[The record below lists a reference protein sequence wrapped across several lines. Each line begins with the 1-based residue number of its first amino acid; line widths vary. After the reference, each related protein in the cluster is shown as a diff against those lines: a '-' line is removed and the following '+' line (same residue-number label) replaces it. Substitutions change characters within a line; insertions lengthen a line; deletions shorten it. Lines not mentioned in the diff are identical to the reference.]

1 MALYKPSE
9 LRAFLD
15 EIDASPKKS
24 LSQNFLIDGN
34 IIRKI
39 VTLAGIKPGDS
50 VLEIGPG
57 PGVLTEELL
66 ARGAHVLAVEMD
78 RKFAKALARLQTD
91 DHRLS
96 VIEGDI
102 LEQDLSKLLKPKTKL
117 VANLPYQITT
127 PILTEFLPKTTFFE
141 SITVMVQK
149 EVAARFLAEPS
160 TKDYSSITVFVE
172 FYSQPEYGFTVEPT
186 CFYPPPRVKSAV
198 VKFTLKPH
206 PKVSS
211 EKEFFEMTRR
221 AFQQRRKMVRSS
233 LKLTYALESID
244 RGLEKIGKGLQV
256 RPENLSLADFLILSQ
271 EIEKKKSDLSS
282 EKNGQ

>member
-1 MALYKPSE
+1 MNGQNQGRLYKPSA
-9 LRAFLD
+9 LRAFLQ
-15 EIDASPKKS
+15 EIEAAPKKS

-39 VTLAGIKPGDS
+39 VTLARVQPEDF

-66 ARGAHVLAVEMD
+66 ARGAHVLAVEKD
-78 RKFAKALARLQTD
+78 RKFASALPRLQTP
-91 DHRLS
+91 DHRLT
-96 VIEGDI
+96 VIEGDV
-102 LEQDLSKLLKPKTKL
+102 LKQDLFQHLKPNTKL

-127 PILTEFLPKTTFFE
+127 PILTKFLPKEELFE

-149 EVAARFLAEPS
+149 EVAARFIAEPS
-160 TKDYSSITVFVE
+160 TSDYSSITVFTH
-172 FYSQPEYGFTVEPT
+172 FYATPEYGFTVEPT

-198 VKFTLKPH
+198 VKFTLKKH
-206 PKVSS
+206 PPVSS
-211 EKEFFEMTRR
+211 EEAFFKMTKA

-233 LKLTYALESID
+233 LKHIYDLERLD

-256 RPENLSLADFLILSQ
+256 RPENLSLADFLLLFH
-271 EIEKKKSDLSS
+271 EIEKK
-282 EKNGQ
+282 

>member
-1 MALYKPSE
+1 MALYKPST
-9 LRAFLD
+9 LRAFLE

-39 VTLAGIKPGDS
+39 VTLAGVEPGDF

-66 ARGAHVLAVEMD
+66 ARGAHVLAVEKD
-78 RKFAKALARLQTD
+78 RKFAQALTRLQTED
-91 DHRLS
+91 KRLT

-102 LEQDLSKLLKPKTKL
+102 LELDLSKLLKPKTKL

-127 PILTEFLPKTTFFE
+127 PILTEFLPKKEFFE

-149 EVAARFLAEPS
+149 EVSARFIAKPS

-172 FYSQPEYGFTVEPT
+172 FYSEPEFGFTVEPT

-198 VKFTLKPH
+198 VKFKLKDH
-206 PKVSS
+206 PPVSS
-211 EKEFFEMTRR
+211 EEDFFEMTRK
-221 AFQQRRKMVRSS
+221 AFQQRRKMIRSS
-233 LKLTYALESID
+233 LKLVYEQASID

-256 RPENLSLADFLILSQ
+256 RPENLSLADFLILSH
-271 EIEKKKSDLSS
+271 EIYKKKDDLSTQ
-282 EKNGQ
+282 KKRQ

>member
-1 MALYKPSE
+1 MALYKPSA
-9 LRAFLD
+9 LRAFLE
-15 EIDASPKKS
+15 EIGASPKKS
-24 LSQNFLIDGN
+24 LSQNFLVDGN

-39 VTLAGIKPGDS
+39 ATLAGVQTGDP

-66 ARGAHVLAVEMD
+66 ARGAHVLAVEKD
-78 RKFAKALARLQTD
+78 RKFAAALPRLQTP
-91 DHRLS
+91 DHRLT

-127 PILTEFLPKTTFFE
+127 PILTAFLPKREFFE

-149 EVAARFLAEPS
+149 EVAARFSALPG
-160 TKDYSSITVFVE
+160 TKDYSSITLFVQ

-186 CFYPPPRVKSAV
+186 CFYPPPRVKSSV
-198 VKFTLKPH
+198 VKFTLREP
-206 PKVSS
+206 PPVSS
-211 EKEFFEMTRR
+211 EEAFFAMTRR
-221 AFQQRRKMVRSS
+221 AFQQRRKMVRTS
-233 LKLTYALESID
+233 LKNAYEIASID

-256 RPENLSLADFLILSQ
+256 RPENLSLADFLILFQ
-271 EIEKKKSDLSS
+271 EIDNTDSH
-282 EKNGQ
+282 

>member
-1 MALYKPSE
+1 LALYKPST
-9 LRAFLD
+9 LRAFLE

-39 VTLAGIKPGDS
+39 VTLAGVEPGDF

-66 ARGAHVLAVEMD
+66 ARGAHVLAVEKD
-78 RKFAKALARLQTD
+78 RKFASALTRLQTED
-91 DHRLS
+91 KRLT

-102 LEQDLSKLLKPKTKL
+102 LELDLSKRLKPKTKL

-127 PILTEFLPKTTFFE
+127 PILTEFLPKKEFFE
-141 SITVMVQK
+141 SMTVMVQK
-149 EVAARFLAEPS
+149 EVSARFIAKPS

-172 FYSQPEYGFTVEPT
+172 FYSEPEFGFTVEPT

-198 VKFTLKPH
+198 VKFKLKDH
-206 PKVSS
+206 PPVSS
-211 EKEFFEMTRR
+211 EADFFEMTRK
-221 AFQQRRKMVRSS
+221 AFQQRRKMIRSS
-233 LKLTYALESID
+233 LKLVYEQASID
-244 RGLEKIGKGLQV
+244 TGLEKIGKGLQV
-256 RPENLSLADFLILSQ
+256 RPENLSLADFLILSH
-271 EIEKKKSDLSS
+271 EIHKKEGDLPTQ
-282 EKNGQ
+282 KKRQ

>member
-1 MALYKPSE
+1 MSLYKPST
-9 LRAFLD
+9 LRAFLQ
-15 EIDASPKKS
+15 EIDAAPKKS

-39 VTLAGIKPGDS
+39 VSLAGVQSGDS

-66 ARGAHVLAVEMD
+66 ARGAHVLAVEKD
-78 RKFAKALARLQTD
+78 RKFAKALPRLQTD
-91 DHRLS
+91 DHRLT

-102 LEQDLSKLLKPKTKL
+102 LEQNLLKLLKPKTKL

-127 PILTEFLPKTTFFE
+127 PILSEFLPKEELFD

-149 EVAARFLAEPS
+149 EVAARFISRPS
-160 TKDYSSITVFVE
+160 TPDYSSMTVFVQ
-172 FYSQPEYGFTVEPT
+172 FYAEPEYGFTVEPT

-198 VKFTLKPH
+198 VKFKLKKH
-206 PKVSS
+206 PPVSS
-211 EKEFFEMTRR
+211 EEAFFKMTRT

-233 LKLTYALESID
+233 LKHIYELDRID

-256 RPENLSLADFLILSQ
+256 RPENLSLADFLILFH
-271 EIEKKKSDLSS
+271 EIEK
-282 EKNGQ
+282 E

>member
-1 MALYKPSE
+1 MALYKPSA
-9 LRAFLD
+9 LRAFLE

-39 VTLAGIKPGDS
+39 ATLAGVRPGDF

-66 ARGAHVLAVEMD
+66 ARGAHVLAVEKD
-78 RKFAKALARLQTD
+78 RKFAKALTRLQTED
-91 DHRLS
+91 GRLT

-127 PILTEFLPKTTFFE
+127 PILTKFLPKKECFE

-149 EVAARFLAEPS
+149 EVSARFLAHPS
-160 TKDYSSITVFVE
+160 TKDYSSITVFVQ

-198 VKFTLKPH
+198 VKFNLKDH
-206 PKVSS
+206 PPVSS
-211 EKEFFEMTRR
+211 EEAFFAMTRR
-221 AFQQRRKMVRSS
+221 AFQQRRKMIRSS
-233 LKLTYALESID
+233 LKLIYDLASID

-271 EIEKKKSDLSS
+271 EIEKKQNDLPAQ
-282 EKNGQ
+282 EHR

>member
-1 MALYKPSE
+1 MPLYKPSD
-9 LRAFLD
+9 LRAFLE

-39 VTLAGIKPGDS
+39 VTLAGVQPGDT

-66 ARGAHVLAVEMD
+66 LRGAHVLAVEKD
-78 RKFAKALARLQTD
+78 RKFAKALTRLQTED
-91 DHRLS
+91 RRLT

-102 LEQDLSKLLKPKTKL
+102 LEQDLSSLLKPKTKL

-127 PILTEFLPKTTFFE
+127 PILTEFLPKKEFFE

-149 EVAARFLAEPS
+149 EVSARFLAKPG
-160 TKDYSSITVFVE
+160 TKDYSSITVFVQ

-198 VKFTLKPH
+198 VKFNLKDH
-206 PKVSS
+206 PPVST
-211 EKEFFEMTRR
+211 EEAFFAMTRR
-221 AFQQRRKMVRSS
+221 AFQQRRKMIRSS
-233 LKLTYALESID
+233 LRLIYDQASID

-271 EIEKKKSDLSS
+271 EIEKK
-282 EKNGQ
+282 

>member
-1 MALYKPSE
+1 LALYKPSE

-50 VLEIGPG
+50 VLEIGSG

-78 RKFAKALARLQTD
+78 RKFAKALARLQTE
-91 DHRLS
+91 DHRLTI
-96 VIEGDI
+96 IEGDI

-127 PILTEFLPKTTFFE
+127 PILTEFLPKTEFFE

-149 EVAARFLAEPS
+149 EVAVRFLARPS
-160 TKDYSSITVFVE
+160 TPDYSSITVFVE

-186 CFYPPPRVKSAV
+186 CFYPPPRVKSAI
-198 VKFTLKPH
+198 VKFTLHDH

-221 AFQQRRKMVRSS
+221 TFQQRRKMVRSS
-233 LKLTYALESID
+233 LKLTYDLKSID

-256 RPENLSLADFLILSQ
+256 RPENLSLGDFLILSQ

-282 EKNGQ
+282 

>member
-1 MALYKPSE
+1 MALYKPST
-9 LRAFLD
+9 LRAFLE
-15 EIDASPKKS
+15 EIDAFPKKS

-39 VTLAGIKPGDS
+39 VTLAGVEPGDL

-66 ARGAHVLAVEMD
+66 ARGAHVLAVEKD
-78 RKFAKALARLQTD
+78 RKFAKALTRLQTPD
-91 DHRLS
+91 KRLT

-127 PILTEFLPKTTFFE
+127 PILTEFLPKNDFFE

-149 EVAARFLAEPS
+149 EVSARFIAKPS
-160 TKDYSSITVFVE
+160 TSDYSSITVFVQ
-172 FYSQPEYGFTVEPT
+172 FYSDPEYGFTVEPT
-186 CFYPPPRVKSAV
+186 CFYPPPRVRSAV
-198 VKFTLKPH
+198 VKFKLKDH
-206 PKVSS
+206 PLVSS
-211 EKEFFEMTRR
+211 EEAFFAMTRR
-221 AFQQRRKMVRSS
+221 AFQQRRKMIRAS
-233 LKLTYALESID
+233 LRLIYDQASID

-256 RPENLSLADFLILSQ
+256 RPENLSLSDFLILSH
-271 EIEKKKSDLSS
+271 EIQKK
-282 EKNGQ
+282 

>member
-15 EIDASPKKS
+15 EIEASPKKS

-39 VTLAGIKPGDS
+39 VTLAGIKPGDF

-78 RKFAKALARLQTD
+78 RKFAQALVRLQTN
-91 DHRLS
+91 DHRLTI
-96 VIEGDI
+96 IEGDI
-102 LEQDLSKLLKPKTKL
+102 LKQDLSKLLKPKTKL

-127 PILTEFLPKTTFFE
+127 PILTAFLPKTEFFE

-149 EVAARFLAEPS
+149 EVAARFLAKPS
-160 TKDYSSITVFVE
+160 TPDYSSITVFVE
-172 FYSQPEYGFTVEPT
+172 FYSKPEYGFTVEPT

-198 VKFTLKPH
+198 VKFTLHDH
-206 PKVSS
+206 PVVSS

-233 LKLTYALESID
+233 LKLIYDLESID

-256 RPENLSLADFLILSQ
+256 RPENLSLSDFLILSQ
-271 EIEKKKSDLSS
+271 EIKKKNPDLTT
-282 EKNGQ
+282 EKNSQ

>member
-1 MALYKPSE
+1 MALYKPSA
-9 LRAFLD
+9 LRAFLE
-15 EIDASPKKS
+15 EIGASPKKS

-39 VTLAGIKPGDS
+39 VTLAGVQSGDS

-66 ARGAHVLAVEMD
+66 ARGAHVLAVEKD
-78 RKFAKALARLQTD
+78 RKFAAALPRLQTP
-91 DHRLS
+91 DHRLT

-102 LEQDLSKLLKPKTKL
+102 LEQDLTKLLKPKTKL

-127 PILTEFLPKTTFFE
+127 PILTAFLPKREFFE

-149 EVAARFLAEPS
+149 EVAARFSALPG
-160 TKDYSSITVFVE
+160 TKDYSSITLFVQ

-186 CFYPPPRVKSAV
+186 CFYPPPRVKSSV
-198 VKFTLKPH
+198 VKFTLRDP
-206 PKVSS
+206 PAVSS
-211 EKEFFEMTRR
+211 EEAFFALTRR
-221 AFQQRRKMVRSS
+221 AFQQRRKMVRTS
-233 LKLTYALESID
+233 LKNAYEIASID

-256 RPENLSLADFLILSQ
+256 RPENLSLADFLILFQ
-271 EIEKKKSDLSS
+271 EIDNTDSH
-282 EKNGQ
+282 

>member
-50 VLEIGPG
+50 VLEIGSG

-78 RKFAKALARLQTD
+78 RKFAKALARLQTE
-91 DHRLS
+91 DHRLTI
-96 VIEGDI
+96 IEGDI

-127 PILTEFLPKTTFFE
+127 PILTEFLPKTEFFE

-149 EVAARFLAEPS
+149 EVAVRFLARPS
-160 TKDYSSITVFVE
+160 TPDYSSITVFVE

-186 CFYPPPRVKSAV
+186 CFYPPPRVKSAI
-198 VKFTLKPH
+198 VKFTLHDH

-221 AFQQRRKMVRSS
+221 TFQQRRKMVRSS
-233 LKLTYALESID
+233 LKLTYDLKSID

-256 RPENLSLADFLILSQ
+256 RPENLSLGDFLILSQ

-282 EKNGQ
+282 